1 MAIVTIGEVVV
12 DWLSKEPGQT
22 LLTAHEFY
30 RDLGGNATNTA
41 IGLSRLGNHVL
52 LVGKVGADFHGQFL
66 TKILKEEKIDCS
78 HLIVDSRYPSAQC
91 YVITTDS
98 GDHLYS
104 NWPRPHAADM
114 LEPEEINKAMFDSAR
129 FIHATGI
136 SMMKEPRRTS
146 VKRAI
151 DLAAEA
157 GVIISFDGSFPTGAG
172 EDARTHVEGL
182 VRKAHLLKLN
192 KQEALFWSKA
202 DPDIDIKELAELLFK
217 RYRPKALLLTNSRH
231 GSLVVTDKYLVPC
244 PVISVDTVSEV
255 GAGDAYVAGA
265 LHWLHSLGLERPGQ
279 LDGLSEDD
287 WLRAGMAGN
296 ICGAMV
302 TRAISAYASLPTKAE
317 FEDAWAS
324 NPLSLRGNPTH

>member
-41 IGLSRLGNHVL
+41 VGLSRLGNHVL

-66 TKILKEEKIDCS
+66 TRILKEEKIDCS
-78 HLIVDSRYPSAQC
+78 YLIVDSRYPSAQC
-91 YVITTDS
+91 YVITTEG

-114 LEPEEINKAMFDSAR
+114 LEPEEINKAMFDNAR

-151 DLAAEA
+151 DLAAQA

-172 EDARTHVEGL
+172 EEARTHVEGL
-182 VRKAHLLKLN
+182 LRKAHLLKLN
-192 KQEALFWSKA
+192 KQEALFWSNA
-202 DPDIDIKELAELLFK
+202 DADSDPKDLGKTLFE
-217 RYRPKALLLTNSRH
+217 RYRPKALLLTNSKD
-231 GSLVVTDKYLVPC
+231 GSLVVTDKYVVPC
-244 PVISVDTVSEV
+244 PAISVDTVSEV
-255 GAGDAYVAGA
+255 GAGDAYVAGT
-265 LHWLHSLGLERPGQ
+265 LHWLHGLGLASPDQ
-279 LDGLSEDD
+279 LDALSEDD
-287 WLRAGMAGN
+287 WLRVGMAGN
-296 ICGAMV
+296 ICGALV
-302 TRAISAYASLPTKAE
+302 TRAISAYASLPTLQE
-317 FEDAWAS
+317 FQSAWDSHPSSRAK
-324 NPLSLRGNPTH
+324 LA

>member
-1 MAIVTIGEVVV
+1 MAIVTIGEVVA

-41 IGLSRLGNHVL
+41 VGLSRLGNHVL

-66 TKILKEEKIDCS
+66 TRILKEEKVDLS
-78 HLIVDSRYPSAQC
+78 YLIVDSRYPSAQC
-91 YVITTDS
+91 YVITTES

-114 LEPEEINKAMFDSAR
+114 LEPEEISKGMFENAK

-151 DLAAEA
+151 DLASEA

-172 EDARTHVEGL
+172 DGARIHVEGL
-182 VRKAHLLKLN
+182 LRKSHLLKLN
-192 KQEALFWSKA
+192 LQEALFWSEA
-202 DPDIDIKELAELLFK
+202 DPQIDPKELGKMLYE

-231 GSLVVTDKYLVPC
+231 GSLVVTDKFVVPC
-244 PVISVDTVSEV
+244 PAICVETVSEV

-265 LHWLHSLGLERPGQ
+265 LHWLHNLGLERPDQ
-279 LDGLSEDD
+279 LDSLSEDD

-302 TRAISAYASLPTKAE
+302 TRSVSAYASLPTLQE
-317 FEDAWAS
+317 FQSAWESYPSSRAK
-324 NPLSLRGNPTH
+324 RA